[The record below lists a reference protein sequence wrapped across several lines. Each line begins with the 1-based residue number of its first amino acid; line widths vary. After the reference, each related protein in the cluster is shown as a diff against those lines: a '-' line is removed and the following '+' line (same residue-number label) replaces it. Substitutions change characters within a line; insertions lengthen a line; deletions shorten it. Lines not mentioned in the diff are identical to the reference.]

1 MNKKDRINDYK
12 CLLASKYKDKRY
24 ACSTELGVC
33 HRGHRRADFIAF
45 SMKGEIIIIEC
56 KSCLADYRSDHKWK
70 DYLQYCNKF
79 YFCMPESVYEKV
91 KDDFKGLNIGVFAG
105 YENESKVMFLR
116 SLKGAKWRPMKN
128 KVKREVYLR
137 MAFRNAEFRK
147 H

>member
-1 MNKKDRINDYK
+1 
-12 CLLASKYKDKRY
+12 
-24 ACSTELGVC
+24 
-33 HRGHRRADFIAF
+33 
-45 SMKGEIIIIEC
+45 
-56 KSCLADYRSDHKWK
+56 
-70 DYLQYCNKF
+70 
-79 YFCMPESVYEKV
+79 MPESVYEKV